1 MRRSWTFTHGPLSAF
16 VLLSTPQGT
25 PVGWGR
31 GQAWF
36 RWVECGISHEA
47 NRVQLEPT
55 AGYVASGVWGKEV
68 WVLME
73 VEGDEGGCAGGDPE
87 NNELEVQST
96 AAAAT
101 LFRGSLIS
109 RDLRNSVCWK
119 GEA

>member
-1 MRRSWTFTHGPLSAF
+1 MS
-16 VLLSTPQGT
+16 
-25 PVGWGR
+25 WGR

-36 RWVECGISHEA
+36 KWVECGISYDA

-68 WVLME
+68 WILME
-73 VEGDEGGCAGGDPE
+73 GRGDDGEDALGE
-87 NNELEVQST
+87 TQRTTNSRYKST

-109 RDLRNSVCWK
+109 RDLRNSVC
-119 GEA
+119 